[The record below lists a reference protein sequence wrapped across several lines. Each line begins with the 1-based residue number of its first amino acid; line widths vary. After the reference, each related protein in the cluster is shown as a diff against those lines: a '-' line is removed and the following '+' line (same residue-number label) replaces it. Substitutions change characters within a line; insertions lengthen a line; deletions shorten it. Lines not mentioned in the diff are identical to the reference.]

1 MTDSDIKTTEEETT
15 QVEDKADLSSIS
27 QEEKVIDTPPVRD
40 DRVFTAT
47 YTATGRRKAAVA
59 RVILKPGIGVIT
71 INKRT
76 AEDYSPGASFS
87 KPFEV
92 TNLSGNFDVKV
103 NVNGG
108 AIAYG
113 HPIGASG
120 AKIFVNLIHE
130 MGRRN
135 SKTALAT
142 LCIGGGQG
150 IAAVVT
156 GC

>member
-1 MTDSDIKTTEEETT
+1 MTDSDIKTTEETT

-27 QEEKVIDTPPVRD
+27 KEEKVIDTPPVRD

-92 TNLSGNFDVKV
+92 TNLSGKFDVKV
-103 NVNGG
+103 NV
-108 AIAYG
+108 
-113 HPIGASG
+113 
-120 AKIFVNLIHE
+120 
-130 MGRRN
+130 
-135 SKTALAT
+135 
-142 LCIGGGQG
+142 CGGGITGQVDAICHG
-150 IAAVVT
+150 I
-156 GC
+156 